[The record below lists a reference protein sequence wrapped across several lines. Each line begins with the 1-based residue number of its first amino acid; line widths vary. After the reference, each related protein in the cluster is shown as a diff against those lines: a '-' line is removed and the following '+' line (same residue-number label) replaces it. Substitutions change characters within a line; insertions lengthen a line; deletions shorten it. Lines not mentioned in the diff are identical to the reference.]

1 MLAPLSFENA
11 RDMLTKNTIG
21 EIEEDKRMES
31 VKDRFLRYVKI
42 DTQSEQHMDKIP
54 STDKQLVLCR
64 LLHDE
69 LIALGAEEVR
79 LDEHGY
85 VTASI
90 PANTKKSAPVIGL
103 LAHVDTADAVSG
115 ANVKPVLTPD
125 YAGGDIDM
133 GNGYT
138 LSPADSPAL
147 LGHIGE
153 EIICT
158 DGTTLLGADDKAGV
172 AEIMTLAE
180 RLLQPDAG
188 EHAKIR
194 IGFTP
199 DEEVGHGVDLF
210 DVPAFGADF
219 GYTVDGGALGE
230 INYECFNAA
239 GAQIHIRGRSTH
251 TGSAKGRMINA
262 SLVAMELHALLPAL
276 ENPACTAD
284 YEGFFHLERLDARV
298 DSAYLYYLLR
308 DHDMEKF
315 TQKKALMEKAC
326 AFMNDKYGA
335 GTVTLEMSDTYYNM
349 KSKIPSFIVDAAV
362 RAMEAVGIKPFFEPI
377 RGGTDGS
384 RLSYMGLPC
393 PNICTGGH
401 NFHGRYEFI
410 STQAM
415 EKVVDLLEALAF
427 SFVQ

>member
-1 MLAPLSFENA
+1 
-11 RDMLTKNTIG
+11 
-21 EIEEDKRMES
+21 MES

-42 DTQSEQHMDKIP
+42 DTESEQHVDKIP
-54 STDKQLVLCR
+54 STDKQLVLCH

-69 LIALGAEEVR
+69 LIALSAEDVK
-79 LDEHGY
+79 LDPHGY
-85 VTASI
+85 VTATI
-90 PANTKKSAPVIGL
+90 PANTKRSAPVIGL

-115 ANVKPVLTPD
+115 ANVKPVLTPN

-147 LGHIGE
+147 LQHLGE

-172 AEIMTLAE
+172 AEIMTLCE
-180 RLLQPDAG
+180 RLLQPGAP
-188 EHAKIR
+188 EHGKIR

-199 DEEVGHGVDLF
+199 DEEVGRGVDLF

-239 GAQIHIRGRSTH
+239 GAEIRIQGRSTH

-262 SLVAMELHALLPAL
+262 SLVAMELHALLPSL
-276 ENPACTAD
+276 ENPACTAE

-315 TQKKALMEKAC
+315 ERKKELMEKAC
-326 AFMNDKYGA
+326 SFMNDKYGA
-335 GTVTLEMSDTYYNM
+335 GTVSLEMSDTYYNM
-349 KSKIPSFIVDAAV
+349 KPKVPQFIVDAAM
-362 RAMEAVGIKPFFEPI
+362 RAMEAVGIASFCAPI

-393 PNICTGGH
+393 PNLCTGGH

-410 STQAM
+410 STEAM
-415 EKVVDLLEALAF
+415 EKVVGMLKALVL
-427 SFVQ
+427 SFVK